1 MCGDHRPRNP
11 LGGALAVLSPSPSAT
26 QNSIRTSLWP
36 LCGRLIFHDLRG
48 GGSTATHAMFMPH
61 SPLLYADSIPVN
73 MENCLVKI
81 HETGDLTKP
90 ATESPL
96 WATLSLKP
104 VEHTGIQAMMYEL
117 ERPVKMEVG
126 DDGII
131 GRRVSIWIQQSTEP
145 LSEGIAGFN

>member
-1 MCGDHRPRNP
+1 MCGDHHPRNP
-11 LGGALAVLSPSPSAT
+11 LGGALAVLSPSPST
-26 QNSIRTSLWP
+26 TKSSIRTSPWP
-36 LCGRLIFHDLRG
+36 LCGRFIFHDLRG
-48 GGSTATHAMFMPH
+48 GGSTATHAMYMPH
-61 SPLLYADSIPVN
+61 SPLYVDPIRVD
-73 MENCLVKI
+73 METCLVKI

-104 VEHTGIQAMMYEL
+104 VECVGIQSMMYEL

-126 DDGII
+126 VDGII
-131 GRRVSIWIQQSTEP
+131 GRRVSIWIRQSTEP